1 VNAVTLH
8 STQEPF
14 VTRPSNEDKVG
25 GIKISILKGNHKG
38 GARAGT
44 LDPPFNPRNQNQN
57 LNLDKMRTKIKSDST
72 HDVST
77 GGSRSQHYSKN
88 SSSSAEHDAS
98 GALDPDLL
106 SPPSVSGPSDEEKS
120 QEQSQ
125 QSSLGDSN
133 EDIIYTQP
141 PDQVIDSLG
150 VLDRISESMQGLT
163 ERFSQKESP
172 IQRADSAH
180 SNPNNA
186 SIVFSN
192 RNAAPYDF
200 MGDSGDFDEFGFEEI
215 GDFEGPGSG
224 LRVRSSGSFI
234 RDREVID
241 THSQHSLNYDI
252 DFRREQSMHL
262 QVEQSSTD
270 DWRRRALPSLTSMR
284 SEYFDKTDL
293 DHFQNSL
300 NLGLPSRYGALEA
313 DVEDSNLKLAVDKAS
328 EQANGLFAAA
338 AKYGIYH

>member
-1 VNAVTLH
+1 
-8 STQEPF
+8 
-14 VTRPSNEDKVG
+14 
-25 GIKISILKGNHKG
+25 
-38 GARAGT
+38 
-44 LDPPFNPRNQNQN
+44 LDPPFQPKNRNQNPN
-57 LNLDKMRTKIKSDST
+57 KMRTKSKSEGT
-72 HDVST
+72 HNVST
-77 GGSRSQHYSKN
+77 GGGRSQQDSKD
-88 SSSSAEHDAS
+88 SSSSTEHDAN
-98 GALDPDLL
+98 GALDPDLR

-125 QSSLGDSN
+125 QSSVADSN

-141 PDQVIDSLG
+141 PDDVIDSLG

-172 IQRADSAH
+172 IERADSAH

-215 GDFEGPGSG
+215 GNFEGPGSG

-241 THSQHSLNYDI
+241 THSQHSVSHDI
-252 DFRREQSMHL
+252 DFRREQSMHR
-262 QVEQSSTD
+262 QMGQSSTD
-270 DWRRRALPSLTSMR
+270 DWRRRELPSLTSLR
-284 SEYFDKTDL
+284 SEYYDKTDL
-293 DHFQNSL
+293 DHFHNSL
-300 NLGLPSRYGALEA
+300 NLGLPSRYGALGA
-313 DVEDSNLKLAVDKAS
+313 DVEDSNLKLAVDKAT